1 MSDAR
6 VDAVVK
12 IGGGVLAQP
21 HALARTLDAVADAAR
36 GRRLV
41 IVPGGGPF
49 ADAVRAVDRAVGL
62 TDDAA
67 HWMAILAMDQ
77 YAHLLASRLRGAV
90 LVRSAGGVAAAL
102 DRGALP
108 VLAPFDWLRA
118 ADPLPHAWEVTSDS
132 LAAWLAGVLGAR
144 RLVLVKPEGSEGRAD
159 VVDPWLARA
168 LPPGVA
174 LRVLPAGRAASL
186 ASALRGDDPARD

>member
-1 MSDAR
+1 MSDAG
-6 VDAVVK
+6 VDAVMK
-12 IGGGVLAQP
+12 IGGGVLAQQD
-21 HALARTLDAVADAAR
+21 ALARTLDAVADAAR

-49 ADAVRAVDRAVGL
+49 ADAVRAVDRAIGL

-77 YAHLLASRLRGAV
+77 YAHLLAARLRGAA
-90 LVRSAGGVAAAL
+90 LVRSAGEIAAAL

-132 LAAWLAGVLGAR
+132 LAAWLAGALGAR
-144 RLVLVKPEGSEGRAD
+144 RLVLVKPEGSAGRAD
-159 VVDPWLARA
+159 LVDPWLART

-174 LRVLPAGRAASL
+174 LRLLPAGGAATL
-186 ASALRGDDPARD
+186 ASALGDELARD